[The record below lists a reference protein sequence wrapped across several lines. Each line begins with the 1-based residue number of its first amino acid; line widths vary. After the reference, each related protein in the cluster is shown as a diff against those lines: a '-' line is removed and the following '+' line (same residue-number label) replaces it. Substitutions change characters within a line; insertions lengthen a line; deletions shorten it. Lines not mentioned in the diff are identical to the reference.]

1 MIQAEVRSISI
12 AQRTTRPRR
21 WISGIVAAALLA
33 ATGPMAMAGTMQQA
47 TLTATVDGAPWKAD
61 FGLAVTTPVAGK
73 PVLTISGTSNAGGA
87 TSTFI
92 ASFPVPATGSFI
104 GTFPIHAG
112 IMGKVPTASFN
123 MPQRSTDIMEQHFT
137 MAEGAIVV
145 ESFDTAQK
153 TISGH
158 FSAKGQTLSGSTP
171 IVITDGAFA
180 NVPVTP
186 DPAAQ

>member
-1 MIQAEVRSISI
+1 M
-12 AQRTTRPRR
+12 
-21 WISGIVAAALLA
+21 
-33 ATGPMAMAGTMQQA
+33 ATAGTMQQA

-61 FGLAVTTPVAGK
+61 FGLAVTTPIAGK

-92 ASFPVPATGSFI
+92 ASFPVPASGSLI
-104 GTFPIHAG
+104 GTFPIHRG

-123 MPQRSTDIMEQHFT
+123 MPQRSTDILEQGFT

-145 ESFDTAQK
+145 ESFDPDKK

-158 FSAKGQTLSGSTP
+158 FSAKGQTRAKTAS

-180 NVPVTP
+180 NVPVNP